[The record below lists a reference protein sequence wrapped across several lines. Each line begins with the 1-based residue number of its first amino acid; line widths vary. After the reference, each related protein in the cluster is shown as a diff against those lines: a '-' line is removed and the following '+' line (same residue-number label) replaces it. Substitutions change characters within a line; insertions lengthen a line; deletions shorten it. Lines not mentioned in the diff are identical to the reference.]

1 MVRMKN
7 IDSTDIIEMLRK
19 NRDELKKFGVKRI
32 GIFGSFSRD
41 EGKEDSDIDVVVE
54 FEKGKATFK
63 NFAGLVDYLENLFQR
78 PVDILTPTGIET
90 IRINDIKE
98 HIKRGIVY
106 V

>member
-1 MVRMKN
+1 MVGMN
-7 IDSTDIIEMLRK
+7 GMDIIGILRK

-32 GIFGSFSRD
+32 GLFGSFSRD
-41 EGKEDSDIDVVVE
+41 ESKEDSDIDVVVE

-63 NFAGLVDYLENLFQR
+63 NFARLIDYLENLFQR

-90 IRINDIKE
+90 IRIKDIKE